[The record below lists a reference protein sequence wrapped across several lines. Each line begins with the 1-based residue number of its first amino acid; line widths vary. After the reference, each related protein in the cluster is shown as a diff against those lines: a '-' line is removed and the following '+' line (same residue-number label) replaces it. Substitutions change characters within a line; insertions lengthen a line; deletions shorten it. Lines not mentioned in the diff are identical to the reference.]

1 MVLLMVTT
9 CSFNQFLLRNL
20 HKTSSHSVSKCLTSI
35 WHTRVMSEPFLRI
48 RSVGGGGEA
57 STKRATYIECGEMTD
72 DCW

>member
-48 RSVGGGGEA
+48 HSVGGGGGHQQKGRHILSVE
-57 STKRATYIECGEMTD
+57 R
-72 DCW
+72 

>member
-20 HKTSSHSVSKCLTSI
+20 HKTSSHGVSKCLTSI

-48 RSVGGGGEA
+48 RSVGGGRHLQKGRHILSVE
-57 STKRATYIECGEMTD
+57 R
-72 DCW
+72 